1 MTVCTREEARKL
13 QLEVME
19 IEIPKLKGR
28 EREEA
33 LKAYRRLL
41 LSSAG
46 EQIYFMR
53 S

>member
-1 MTVCTREEARKL
+1 MTASTREEARKL
-13 QLEVME
+13 QIEVME

-33 LKAYRRLL
+33 LKAYHRLL

-46 EQIYFMR
+46 EQIYFVR
-53 S
+53 T